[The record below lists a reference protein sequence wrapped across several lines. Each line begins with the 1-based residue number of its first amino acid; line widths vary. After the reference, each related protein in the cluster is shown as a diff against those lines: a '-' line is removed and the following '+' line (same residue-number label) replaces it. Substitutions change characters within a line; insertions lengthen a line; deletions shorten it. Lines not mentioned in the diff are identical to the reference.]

1 MIRRKSG
8 FTLIEILIVVVILGI
23 LAAIVIPQFTNAS
36 ETAKGSNLLSQL
48 QTIRSQFE
56 LYQVQHGGNYP
67 SLLIVDGSTDWEQL
81 TGKTDLDQTK
91 NVNGKY
97 GPYLQQAPANPF
109 ISDDTAAVTIGVDG
123 GAGVGWIWDSATSM
137 IYANVETQETA
148 DKAGLT
154 DNANVL
160 VAGAAQGA
168 APAP

>member
-67 SLLIVDGSTDWEQL
+67 PVL
-81 TGKTDLDQTK
+81 TGGGSDWRELTEKTDLDHTL
-91 NVNGKY
+91 NAAGKY

-109 ISDDTAAVTIGVDG
+109 ISDDTLAITVGDG
-123 GAGVGWIWDSATSM
+123 TAGWIWDAGTNM

-154 DNANVL
+154 DNANVW
-160 VAGAAQGA
+160 VAGVAQGA
-168 APAP
+168 AAPAP